1 KYEKMVKQM
10 ETTLRACRMRETTGS
25 NWNSE
30 FADKMADVCYKKY
43 ESLPKK
49 GKPATGK
56 EWTLMACV
64 VKIEGFKKN
73 NSCNTSMEVVSLGTG
88 SKCIGKSKMSSVGDI
103 LNDSHAEIMARRG
116 FLRYLYHQIQRTYQ
130 SGSSEVFSNFS
141 DGKCI
146 LNDDVTFHFFSSHT
160 PCGDASIIPKVL
172 INEDDIGISLKQVD
186 KILKENSVLIIV
198 VQKKVMLRR
207 EKLVKIDV
215 HRTGAKC
222 LPSESVQDEHLP
234 GINYHVVGVLRTKPG
249 RGDPTLSLSCSDK
262 LARWNVVGC
271 QGALLSLLID
281 KPIYFQSVIIGGGC
295 PFSETVL
302 QRAIIDRVS
311 VNEEDIHLNL
321 PKHYSI
327 ASPVIAQSTISF
339 VHSRD
344 SDDKKPCPS
353 SLVWC
358 NVPERMHVT
367 QVAVEGKKQ
376 GATKKLAHTA
386 AGRLLVCK
394 RELLSQFIK
403 VTLSMPQPMLNIPII
418 LKSKQVIWDM
428 NEDDIKRYLDH
439 ISYKQLKYLSQDYKK
454 AWEMVRS
461 VCFPSWLKSTAVSE
475 LISIIN

>member
-1 KYEKMVKQM
+1 MASADCIEK
-10 ETTLRACRMRETTGS
+10 ATGS

-73 NSCNTSMEVVSLGTG
+73 NSCNTSMEVVSL
-88 SKCIGKSKMSSVGDI
+88 
-103 LNDSHAEIMARRG
+103 
-116 FLRYLYHQIQRTYQ
+116 
-130 SGSSEVFSNFS
+130 
-141 DGKCI
+141 
-146 LNDDVTFHFFSSHT
+146 
-160 PCGDASIIPKVL
+160 DASD
-172 INEDDIGISLKQVD
+172 INEEYKDLELNSKALDITEKP
-186 KILKENSVLIIV
+186 ILIAYKAKRLIEN
-198 VQKKVMLRR
+198 
-207 EKLVKIDV
+207 DV

-249 RGDPTLSLSCSDK
+249 RGCDPTLSLSCSDK

-302 QRAIIDRVS
+302 QRAIID
-311 VNEEDIHLNL
+311 
-321 PKHYSI
+321 P
-327 ASPVIAQSTISF
+327 SPVIAQSTISF

-358 NVPERMHVT
+358 NVPESML

-376 GATKKLAHTA
+376 GATKKLAHTP

-461 VCFPSWLKSTAVSE
+461 VCFPSWLKKCDSYLNFVCSE
-475 LISIIN
+475 